1 MPILFFFLDSISI
14 DRFFLSP
21 SIYKEKWSIFFCFV
35 LKLSFWFGFGCI
47 FNFCILILFL
57 IENFCI
63 CFLIKKF
70 IKFRNS
76 GFFPWFFFN
85 FSVFQFCFLNVV
97 DNFIRNFFFGNFPKK
112 RKVAGNELRQQ
123 QSFVGNFFCPKNYY

>member
-21 SIYKEKWSIFFCFV
+21 SIYKEKWSIFFLFCFEIV
-35 LKLSFWFGFGCI
+35 ILIWFWLYFQFLHFDLVSYWEFLYFFPLTFGKLSG
-47 FNFCILILFL
+47 LFV
-57 IENFCI
+57 FSF

-97 DNFIRNFFFGNFPKK
+97 VDNFIRIFFSAIFPKK
-112 RKVAGNELRQQ
+112 EKLPAMN
-123 QSFVGNFFCPKNYY
+123 